1 MLLIYWFVPLHS
13 MQLPLKTPFVPSVH
27 LQKAPL
33 ASGVMSVVFGQSRHY
48 VPTPISGLYL
58 SVAHF
63 VHVVASLPVPW
74 SYPALQVQ
82 LRLFMSHLHAASLL
96 QLV

>member
-13 MQLPLKTPFVPSVH
+13 MQLLLKTPFVPSVH
-27 LQKAPL
+27 LQKALL
-33 ASGVMSVVFGQSRHY
+33 ASGVMSVEGHTWHY
-48 VPTPISGLYL
+48 VSTPISGLYL

-63 VHVVASLPVPW
+63 VHVVASLPVPA

-82 LRLFMSHLHAASLL
+82 LRLFVSHLHAASLL